1 MILLFDAGNTH
12 IHATVGDDSE
22 ILCSQPW
29 KFSTTGVADA
39 PESVHIPPFLNQND
53 LKPSL
58 KFAVLCSVVP
68 SKNARISEWIERVWR
83 VPVHVISCKSPG
95 MVEIDYP
102 TPESIGI
109 DRLANAVACTHHY
122 PTPAVV
128 IDFGTAT
135 TFDVINS
142 NGAYVGGV
150 IAPGFSLMTDY
161 LHEKTELLPRV
172 HLTSPKSW
180 IGKSTESAMLTG
192 AVGGYTGLIEKILGG
207 IEEEIQ
213 SPLAKVLLT
222 GGCAP
227 IFHEHLSF
235 RNEVVPEL
243 TLEGLR
249 ILGLRID
256 TKT

>member
-1 MILLFDAGNTH
+1 MILLLDAGNTH
-12 IHATVGDDSE
+12 IHATVGDALG
-22 ILCSQPW
+22 ILWPEPW

-39 PESVHIPPFLNQND
+39 PESVHIPHCLNLD
-53 LKPSL
+53 SLKQPL

-68 SKNARISEWIERVWR
+68 SKNTRICEWIERVWR
-83 VPVHVISCKSPG
+83 VPVHVISCKSAG

-109 DRLANAVACTHHY
+109 DRLANAVACAHHY
-122 PTPAVV
+122 PTPSVV

-150 IAPGFSLMTDY
+150 IAPGLSLMTDY

-172 HLTSPKSW
+172 QLTSPKSW

-192 AVGGYTGLIEKILGG
+192 AVGGYTGLIEKILSG
-207 IEEEIQ
+207 IEEEVQ
-213 SPLAKVLLT
+213 SRLAKVLLT

-227 IFHEHLSF
+227 LFHEHLSF

-249 ILGLRID
+249 LLGLRLD
-256 TKT
+256 SKV